1 MKNEEWESSCDSLL
15 DLLPDILPLSMQI
28 TRVTLHKISAIAPK
42 REENFA
48 RLIPILSIV
57 IDWTTCLSGAA
68 KKGLRFDTIEP
79 QTAADCNSHQL
90 LSRFKTL

>member
-15 DLLPDILPLSMQI
+15 DLLPNISPLSMQI

-57 IDWTTCLSGAA
+57 IDWDNVHVRCC
-68 KKGLRFDTIEP
+68 LRFDTIEP
-79 QTAADCNSHQL
+79 
-90 LSRFKTL
+90 